1 MNTQVLPVNDKSIA
15 LAAELLQK
23 GELVALPTETV
34 YGIAADARNGEAVK
48 KIFGAKGRPQDNP
61 LIVHIYGM
69 EMLKGIVSEV
79 PDRAYKLAKAFWPGP
94 LTMVMPRGGEVS
106 DVTCAGLDTV
116 GVRMPSHP
124 VVQAVIK
131 ASGVAFAAPSANL
144 SGKPSPTNAQDTL
157 VDMDGRLPL
166 ILDGGESAVGVE
178 STVVAVTGEH
188 PMLLRPGCEVH
199 SYEPTP
205 KDIIAIRNADV
216 FVYVGGESDAWV
228 KTVLEGVDNPNLR
241 VVTLMDCVEL
251 LDEET
256 VEGMQT
262 EKHDHEADGTEPDEH
277 VWTSPRNAAR
287 ICQKLSDTFAAA
299 DSAHAAAYAQRCGD
313 YVEKLNQLDAE
324 FQDVVAHAARKT
336 MVFADRFPLRYF
348 AEAYGL
354 DYYAAY
360 PGCADAAEPSA
371 ATVAFLIDKVRAE
384 NIPVV
389 FTIEL
394 SNGKLADTICE
405 ATGAKKLEF
414 ATCHNATAQ
423 AFADGATYLQLM
435 ERNVQALREAL
446 N

>member
-1 MNTQVLPVNDKSIA
+1 MQTT
-15 LAAELLQK
+15 
-23 GELVALPTETV
+23 G
-34 YGIAADARNGEAVK
+34 
-48 KIFGAKGRPQDNP
+48 
-61 LIVHIYGM
+61 
-69 EMLKGIVSEV
+69 
-79 PDRAYKLAKAFWPGP
+79 
-94 LTMVMPRGGEVS
+94 
-106 DVTCAGLDTV
+106 GLDTV
-116 GVRMPSHP
+116 AVRMPSDP
-124 VVQAVIK
+124 TARAIIN
-131 ASGVAFAAPSANL
+131 AAGVPLAAPSANL
-144 SGKPSPTNAQDTL
+144 SGLPSPTSFPHVCDDL
-157 VDMDGRLPL
+157 MGRVDG
-166 ILDGGESAVGVE
+166 IVNGGDCEVGVE

-313 YVEKLNQLDAE
+313 YVEKLDQLDAE

-405 ATGAKKLEF
+405 ATGTKKLEF
-414 ATCHNATAQ
+414 ATCHNVTAQ

>member
-1 MNTQVLPVNDKSIA
+1 MRKLLCVLLAMVLAVSAFSGCTVQRNPASDDGKLHVVTTIFAPYDFARQVGGD
-15 LAAELLQK
+15 
-23 GELVALPTETV
+23 
-34 YGIAADARNGEAVK
+34 D
-48 KIFGAKGRPQDNP
+48 
-61 LIVHIYGM
+61 
-69 EMLKGIVSEV
+69 VS
-79 PDRAYKLAKAFWPGP
+79 
-94 LTMVMPRGGEVS
+94 
-106 DVTCAGLDTV
+106 VT
-116 GVRMPSHP
+116 
-124 VVQAVIK
+124 
-131 ASGVAFAAPSANL
+131 
-144 SGKPSPTNAQDTL
+144 
-157 VDMDGRLPL
+157 
-166 ILDGGESAVGVE
+166 
-178 STVVAVTGEH
+178 
-188 PMLLRPGCEVH
+188 MLLRPGCEVH
-199 SYEPTP
+199 AYEPTP

-216 FVYVGGESDAWV
+216 FIYVGGESDAWV
-228 KTVLEGVDNPNLR
+228 RTVLDGVDNPNLR

-262 EKHDHEADGTEPDEH
+262 EKHDHDHAADDAEPDEH

-287 ICQKLSDTFAAA
+287 ICQKLTDTFAAA
-299 DSAHAAAYAQRCGD
+299 DSAHAAAYAQRYGD

-324 FQDVVAHAARKT
+324 FRDVVEHAARKT
-336 MVFADRFPLRYF
+336 VVFADRFPLRYF
-348 AEAYGL
+348 VDAYGL

-384 NIPVV
+384 GIPVV

-414 ATCHNATAQ
+414 ATCHNVTAQ

>member
-1 MNTQVLPVNDKSIA
+1 MRKSLCVLLAMVLAMSAFSGCTVQQNPDADDGKLHVVTTIFAPYDFARQVGGD
-15 LAAELLQK
+15 
-23 GELVALPTETV
+23 
-34 YGIAADARNGEAVK
+34 D
-48 KIFGAKGRPQDNP
+48 
-61 LIVHIYGM
+61 
-69 EMLKGIVSEV
+69 VS
-79 PDRAYKLAKAFWPGP
+79 
-94 LTMVMPRGGEVS
+94 
-106 DVTCAGLDTV
+106 VT
-116 GVRMPSHP
+116 
-124 VVQAVIK
+124 
-131 ASGVAFAAPSANL
+131 
-144 SGKPSPTNAQDTL
+144 
-157 VDMDGRLPL
+157 
-166 ILDGGESAVGVE
+166 
-178 STVVAVTGEH
+178 
-188 PMLLRPGCEVH
+188 MLLRPGCEVH

-313 YVEKLNQLDAE
+313 YVEKLEQLDAE
-324 FQDVVAHAARKT
+324 FQDVVAHAARKRWFCRPFPT
-336 MVFADRFPLRYF
+336 AVFCRGLWSGLLCCLYRLRGCGRAIGGHGGVSDRQGARGEHPGRVHDRAVERQARRHDLRGHGH
-348 AEAYGL
+348 E
-354 DYYAAY
+354 
-360 PGCADAAEPSA
+360 
-371 ATVAFLIDKVRAE
+371 
-384 NIPVV
+384 
-389 FTIEL
+389 
-394 SNGKLADTICE
+394 
-405 ATGAKKLEF
+405 KLEF
-414 ATCHNATAQ
+414 ATCHNVTAQ

>member
-48 KIFGAKGRPQDNP
+48 KIFEAKGRPQDNP
-61 LIVHIYGM
+61 LIVHICGM

-313 YVEKLNQLDAE
+313 YVEKLEQLDAE

-360 PGCADAAEPSA
+360 TGCADAAEPSA

-405 ATGAKKLEF
+405 ATGTKKLEF
-414 ATCHNATAQ
+414 ATCHNVTAQ

>member
-1 MNTQVLPVNDKSIA
+1 MKKIAAILIA
-15 LAAELLQK
+15 LTLLSLPLAGCGAQAEPETEGISVVATVFAPYDFARQ
-23 GELVALPTETV
+23 LV
-34 YGIAADARNGEAVK
+34 G
-48 KIFGAKGRPQDNP
+48 
-61 LIVHIYGM
+61 
-69 EMLKGIVSEV
+69 
-79 PDRAYKLAKAFWPGP
+79 DR
-94 LTMVMPRGGEVS
+94 GEV
-106 DVTCAGLDTV
+106 
-116 GVRMPSHP
+116 
-124 VVQAVIK
+124 
-131 ASGVAFAAPSANL
+131 
-144 SGKPSPTNAQDTL
+144 TL
-157 VDMDGRLPL
+157 LLP
-166 ILDGGESAVGVE
+166 
-178 STVVAVTGEH
+178 
-188 PMLLRPGCEVH
+188 PGSETH
-199 SYEPTP
+199 SYEPSP
-205 KDIIAIRNADV
+205 KDIIEIQNCDV
-216 FVYVGGESDAWV
+216 FIYVGGVSDAWV
-228 KTVLEGVDNPNLR
+228 ADVLESVGDGVR
-241 VVTLMDCVEL
+241 TVTLMDCVEL

-313 YVEKLNQLDAE
+313 YVEKLDQLDAE

-414 ATCHNATAQ
+414 ATCHNVTAQ

>member
-1 MNTQVLPVNDKSIA
+1 MRKSLCVL
-15 LAAELLQK
+15 LAAVLAVSAFS
-23 GELVALPTETV
+23 GCTV
-34 YGIAADARNGEAVK
+34 QRNPASDDGKLHVVTTIFAPYDFARQVG
-48 KIFGAKGRPQDNP
+48 GDD
-61 LIVHIYGM
+61 
-69 EMLKGIVSEV
+69 VS
-79 PDRAYKLAKAFWPGP
+79 
-94 LTMVMPRGGEVS
+94 
-106 DVTCAGLDTV
+106 VT
-116 GVRMPSHP
+116 
-124 VVQAVIK
+124 
-131 ASGVAFAAPSANL
+131 
-144 SGKPSPTNAQDTL
+144 
-157 VDMDGRLPL
+157 
-166 ILDGGESAVGVE
+166 
-178 STVVAVTGEH
+178 
-188 PMLLRPGCEVH
+188 MLLRPGCEVH
-199 SYEPTP
+199 AYEPTP

-216 FVYVGGESDAWV
+216 FIYVGGESDAWV

-262 EKHDHEADGTEPDEH
+262 EKHDHDHAADDTEPDEH

-287 ICQKLSDTFAAA
+287 ICRKLADTFAAA
-299 DSAHAAAYAQRCGD
+299 DSAHAAAYAQQCGD
-313 YVEKLNQLDAE
+313 YVEKLNQLDEE
-324 FQDVVAHAARKT
+324 FQDVVEHAARKT

-348 AEAYGL
+348 ADAYGL

-360 PGCADAAEPSA
+360 PGCAAAAEPSA

-384 NIPVV
+384 GIPVV

-414 ATCHNATAQ
+414 STCHNVTAQ

>member
-1 MNTQVLPVNDKSIA
+1 MKKIAAILIA
-15 LAAELLQK
+15 LTLLSLPLAGCGAQAEPETEGISVVATVFAPYDFARQ
-23 GELVALPTETV
+23 LV
-34 YGIAADARNGEAVK
+34 G
-48 KIFGAKGRPQDNP
+48 
-61 LIVHIYGM
+61 
-69 EMLKGIVSEV
+69 
-79 PDRAYKLAKAFWPGP
+79 DR
-94 LTMVMPRGGEVS
+94 GEV
-106 DVTCAGLDTV
+106 
-116 GVRMPSHP
+116 
-124 VVQAVIK
+124 
-131 ASGVAFAAPSANL
+131 
-144 SGKPSPTNAQDTL
+144 TL
-157 VDMDGRLPL
+157 LLP
-166 ILDGGESAVGVE
+166 
-178 STVVAVTGEH
+178 
-188 PMLLRPGCEVH
+188 PGSETH
-199 SYEPTP
+199 SYEPSP
-205 KDIIAIRNADV
+205 KDIIEIQNCDV
-216 FVYVGGESDAWV
+216 FIYVGGVSDAWV
-228 KTVLEGVDNPNLR
+228 ADVLESVGDGVR
-241 VVTLMDCVEL
+241 TVTLMDCVEL

-262 EKHDHEADGTEPDEH
+262 EKHDHADADTEPDEH

-287 ICQKLSDTFAAA
+287 ICQKLADTFAAA

-324 FQDVVAHAARKT
+324 FRDVVEHAARKT

-348 AEAYGL
+348 SDAYGL

-384 NIPVV
+384 GIPVV

-414 ATCHNATAQ
+414 ATCHNVTAQ